1 MDDEVDVPKA
11 AGTRLLFTWWCHY
24 FSHLRLPRA
33 RFWFN
38 WLRRHTWC
46 LCCGSRLPELGYDV
60 TVVKLVQNRS
70 YQLNFHFHQRCLVY
84 CGIYWCRMSYMT
96 VKVGSLVFWHIQICI
111 QRADS
116 MFLFSCS
123 HIFGFVTFASV
134 HTWLIQCQ
142 PAQVKVCSEDW
153 QALGNNCLF
162 EGKILPWIL
171 MSSLQSLSNASIVSR
186 VASTGTILWPWPRW

>member
-1 MDDEVDVPKA
+1 MKWTYRKLQEQGCFSPDDVITSVTWGCLEPGFGSIDSVDIPDVCA
-11 AGTRLLFTWWCHY
+11 VAVGCLSWVMMWLL
-24 FSHLRLPRA
+24 SS
-33 RFWFN
+33 WFRIGPIN
-38 WLRRHTWC
+38 WT
-46 LCCGSRLPELGYDV
+46 
-60 TVVKLVQNRS
+60 
-70 YQLNFHFHQRCLVY
+70 FHFHQRCLVY